1 MSDRAASP
9 VKDSASSNA
18 ATARPDDAVVGD
30 VSGEKVEIKDSEGV
44 PAAESKEEESVI
56 DQSKG
61 KLQ

>member
-9 VKDSASSNA
+9 VKDSAPSNVA
-18 ATARPDDAVVGD
+18 AARPDDAVVGE